1 MGKIRFLSSLVVEGS
16 FAAILRPPPP
26 ATPLTSDFFLAVKV
40 TVVMQHVAGDVHP
53 AVEEQVA
60 AGESDVPPAVLQAGD
75 DRGFVGPP

>member
-1 MGKIRFLSSLVVEGS
+1 MVKGS
-16 FAAILRPPPP
+16 FAAILRPPP

-53 AVEEQVA
+53 AMEEQIA